1 MRPQLGNETS
11 WEYQRGAR
19 FENNK
24 NDSIFLRLGRKNV
37 VLILRWLYEHG
48 GRWARFHCIKSSCV
62 SYPPTPLKLT
72 GPLLSSG
79 KVEYW
84 SEQTHVHNHVKTP
97 PERTVFDKTFL
108 KDVYLRLTHFKV
120 TIGRVALNV
129 TAFLWASF
137 VFLRRPQRQ

>member
-37 VLILRWLYEHG
+37 VLILTWLYEHS
-48 GRWARFHCIKSSCV
+48 GRSSCV
-62 SYPPTPLKLT
+62 SYAPTPLNVT

-97 PERTVFDKTFL
+97 PERTEFDKTFL

-129 TAFLWASF
+129 TALLRVQRKSYLQLAIWAS
-137 VFLRRPQRQ
+137 